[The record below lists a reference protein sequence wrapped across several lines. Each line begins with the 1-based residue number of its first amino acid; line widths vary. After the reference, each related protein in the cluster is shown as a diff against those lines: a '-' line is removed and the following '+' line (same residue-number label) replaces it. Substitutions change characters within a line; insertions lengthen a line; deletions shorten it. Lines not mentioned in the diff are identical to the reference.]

1 VIKKN
6 GVVSVMGL
14 LLLTKILGFFKLRI
28 IAQLFGASHDLD
40 IFWAAFTIPDMVFL
54 VIVAGSINAAIIPI
68 FSDVLYDKG
77 KKSLDSLFNKITVL
91 FSGVLLLLTIL
102 LFIFTPEI
110 GRWLIHSNE
119 ASLIFNSSTSLIA
132 ADVERF
138 TTIMRIGLISPFI
151 LGLSNFITAYLQ
163 VRKQFFVTSLAP
175 VFYNLGMIITPI
187 ILVKFFDLGIY
198 GLAWSAI
205 VGSVLHLAVQVPL
218 FIKYYKGSEVN
229 LIRSLR
235 GMFSDSAVISTIKL
249 ATPRILSILAE
260 QFNVVVNTI
269 ISFTLTA
276 GALSAYKFAYSLHMF
291 PISIIGSAVAQV
303 TLPNLTESSK
313 EIGKKKFS
321 SILNNAMQFAMYLVL
336 PIVSILTILRLP
348 IVRLTYGTGAF
359 DWQDTLLTSWC
370 LVLLSLSIVGQ
381 TLMQIIMRAF
391 YALKDTWKALIIT
404 LVGVGINLIFVVLLT
419 NFFSHYY
426 DWRII
431 VEQIFYQISHANGAG
446 LLPVIKSFFADI
458 FTWMTTR
465 GESSLAVGGLAIGVS
480 MTYLIET
487 IIGFSY
493 LNKVTEVKLITW
505 EKTIKPLLLKI
516 LNAGLMAAGMYFVFK
531 IFDWQLDTTR
541 TVWVAFLTLIT
552 TLYGIVSYLLGSYLF
567 KIPEF
572 NQIKTYVL
580 ELITNFKDRIKGKN
594 A

>member
-40 IFWAAFTIPDMVFL
+40 IFWAAFTIPDIVFL

-68 FSDVLYDKG
+68 FSDILYDKG

-91 FSGVLLLLTIL
+91 FSGIILLLTIL
-102 LFIFTPEI
+102 LFIFTPQLGE
-110 GRWLIHSNE
+110 WLVHSNE
-119 ASLIFNSSTSLIA
+119 ASLIFNSSATLIST
-132 ADVERF
+132 DVELF

-163 VRKQFFVTSLAP
+163 VRRQFFMTSLAP
-175 VFYNLGMIITPI
+175 VFYNLGMIIGAI
-187 ILVKFFDLGIY
+187 ILVGFFDLGIY

-205 VGSVLHLAVQVPL
+205 VGSILHLAVQVPS
-218 FIKYYKGSEVN
+218 FIKYYRGSEVN

-235 GMFSDSAVISTIKL
+235 GMFKDSAVISTIKL

-269 ISFTLTA
+269 ISFTLTP

-291 PISIIGSAVAQV
+291 PIGIIGSAVAQV
-303 TLPNLTESSK
+303 TLPNLAEFNR
-313 EIGKKKFS
+313 EVGKKKFD

-336 PIVSILTILRLP
+336 PIVSVLMILRLP
-348 IVRLTYGTGAF
+348 IVRLAYGTGAF

-370 LVLLSLSIVGQ
+370 LVLLSLSIIGQ

-404 LVGVGINLIFVVLLT
+404 LIGVGVNLIFVIFLT

-446 LLPVIKSFFADI
+446 LLPVIKSFFADL

-465 GESSLAVGGLAIGVS
+465 GDSSLAVGGLAIGVS
-480 MTYLIET
+480 MTYLVET

-493 LNKVTEVKLITW
+493 LNKVTEIKLITW

-516 LNAGLMAAGMYFVFK
+516 LNATLMAVGMYFVFK

-552 TLYGIVSYLLGSYLF
+552 TLYGVISYLLGSYLF

-572 NQIKTYVL
+572 NQIKTYIL
-580 ELITNFKDRIKGKN
+580 ELITNFKNRIKGKN

>member
-40 IFWAAFTIPDMVFL
+40 IFWAAFTIPDIVFL

-68 FSDVLYDKG
+68 FSDILYDKG

-91 FSGVLLLLTIL
+91 FSGIILLLTIL
-102 LFIFTPEI
+102 LFIFTPQLGE
-110 GRWLIHSNE
+110 WLVHSNE
-119 ASLIFNSSTSLIA
+119 ASLIFNSSATLIST
-132 ADVERF
+132 DVELF

-163 VRKQFFVTSLAP
+163 VRRQFFMTSLAP
-175 VFYNLGMIITPI
+175 VFYNLGMIIGAI
-187 ILVKFFDLGIY
+187 ILVGFFDLGIY

-205 VGSVLHLAVQVPL
+205 VGSILHLAVQVPS
-218 FIKYYKGSEVN
+218 FIKYYRGSEVN
-229 LIRSLR
+229 LIRSPR
-235 GMFSDSAVISTIKL
+235 GMFKDSAVISTIKL

-269 ISFTLTA
+269 ISFTLTP

-291 PISIIGSAVAQV
+291 PIGIIGSAVAQV
-303 TLPNLTESSK
+303 TLPNLAEFNR
-313 EIGKKKFS
+313 EVGKKKFD

-336 PIVSILTILRLP
+336 PIVSVLMILRLP
-348 IVRLTYGTGAF
+348 IVRLAYGTGAF

-370 LVLLSLSIVGQ
+370 LVLLSLSIIGQ

-404 LVGVGINLIFVVLLT
+404 LIGVGVNLIFVIFLT

-446 LLPVIKSFFADI
+446 LLPVIKSFFADV

-465 GESSLAVGGLAIGVS
+465 GDSSLAVGGLAIGVS
-480 MTYLIET
+480 MTYLVET

-493 LNKVTEVKLITW
+493 LNKVTEIKLITW

-516 LNAGLMAAGMYFVFK
+516 LNATLMAVGMYFVFK

-552 TLYGIVSYLLGSYLF
+552 TLYGVISYLLGSYLF

-572 NQIKTYVL
+572 NQIKTYIL
-580 ELITNFKDRIKGKN
+580 ELITNFKNRIKGKN